1 MILFISL
8 GVDSESEICSDVGF
22 FGGWDD
28 HILSRFQTV
37 EFNVISLRPV
47 SLFCLHRAV
56 PLKEILLQASF
67 WSLAEI

>member
-37 EFNVISLRPV
+37 EFNEISPSAV

-56 PLKEILLQASF
+56 PLKEILLQASL
-67 WSLAEI
+67 WGLGEI